1 MYRRS
6 SDNKPHQWE
15 KFDCPFAGGNQEEVT
30 QIHGESRREG
40 EVGKKLQNKFD
51 FFGDM
56 STLFGQSRGTGATQ
70 KLFFV
75 CV

>member
-40 EVGKKLQNKFD
+40 EVGKKLPYFLKE
-51 FFGDM
+51 GI
-56 STLFGQSRGTGATQ
+56 T
-70 KLFFV
+70 K
-75 CV
+75 